1 MKPHALEQ
9 LESLDQLP
17 EWEQFKQSVLN
28 SKINCDGHRVLQAAG
43 LSIDLSAQRSS
54 AALKQ
59 ATKELLEVRELDT
72 LKQALFDGEAINT
85 TENRAAWH
93 TMLRKPQ
100 PLAEVQSER
109 LRVLELVRRVDND
122 RRWRNIVH
130 IGIGGSDWGVRLAT
144 QAFGYAGSWR
154 QIRFV
159 SNIDGHAIEGG
170 LAGLDPFDTLV
181 VIATKSFKTAETMEN
196 AARAREWF
204 SAAGVNPGN
213 NIIAVTANPEAA
225 LAWGVPQHNI
235 YRFWDWVGGRF
246 SLWSSVGVAAGL
258 TVGSRVLAGLQ
269 SGAHAMD
276 QHFLNAPIEENA
288 PIQLAMAEIANRSIL
303 GYGSRNLAVYDSRLS
318 YLIPYLQQLEMESL
332 GKSVDHQGKEIKV
345 PTGPVV
351 WGMPGTDA
359 QHTFFQWLHQS
370 SEGAPVDFIVCK
382 NADHPW
388 QQHHKQL
395 LAHCLAQ
402 RQALLHGKTA
412 EQAEAENLHNGMDVD
427 EAKWLAEHRK
437 QPGGRPSNLIVL
449 HQLTPFSLGA
459 LLAMYEH
466 KVFVEAVVWGLN
478 PFDQWGVEL
487 GKVLADDIYDVLNG
501 ATNTTSSLDQSTLY
515 WIDQFKS

>member
-1 MKPHALEQ
+1 MKPHALDQ
-9 LESLDQLP
+9 LKPLDQLP

-28 SKINCDGHRVLQAAG
+28 SQINCDDHKVIQAAG

-54 AALKQ
+54 AALAQ
-59 ATKELLEVRELDT
+59 ATRNLLDARELNA
-72 LKQALFDGEAINT
+72 LRQALFDGEAINT

-100 PLAEVQSER
+100 PLVEVQSER

-196 AARAREWF
+196 AERAREWF
-204 SAAGVNPGN
+204 NAAGVNPGN

-412 EQAEAENLHNGMDVD
+412 GQAEAENLHNGMEAD

-501 ATNTTSSLDQSTLY
+501 ATDKTSSLDQSTLY

>member
-1 MKPHALEQ
+1 MKHDALKQFKPLEQ
-9 LESLDQLP
+9 LAQ
-17 EWEQFKQSVLN
+17 WAQFKQSVL
-28 SKINCDGHRVLQAAG
+28 SAKINCDKTVILNAAG
-43 LSIDLSAQRSS
+43 IDIDLSAQRSS
-54 AALKQ
+54 SELSQ
-59 ATKELLEVRELDT
+59 ASKALLEARQLST
-72 LKQALFDGEAINT
+72 LRQALFDGEPINT
-85 TENRAAWH
+85 TEDRAAWH
-93 TMLRKPQ
+93 TMLRQPQ
-100 PLAEVQSER
+100 PLVEVQSER
-109 LRVLELVRRVDND
+109 LRVLELVRRIDND

-154 QIRFV
+154 HIRFV

-170 LAGLDPFDTLV
+170 LAGLDPHDTLV
-181 VIATKSFKTAETMEN
+181 VVATKSFRTAETMEN

-204 SAAGVNPGN
+204 NSAGVNAGN
-213 NIIAVTANPEAA
+213 NMIAVTANPEAA
-225 LAWGVPQHNI
+225 TAWGIPRHNI

-246 SLWSSVGVAAGL
+246 SLWSAVGVAAGL
-258 TVGSRVLAGLQ
+258 TVGSSVLAGLQ

-276 QHFLNAPIEENA
+276 RHFLNAPFEENA
-288 PIQLAMAEIANRSIL
+288 PIQLAMAEIANRSVL

-332 GKSVDHQGKEIKV
+332 GKSVDHLGREITV

-370 SEGAPVDFIVCK
+370 SEGSPVDFIICK
-382 NADHPW
+382 EADHRW

-402 RQALLHGKTA
+402 RQALLHGKSVA
-412 EQAEAENLHNGMDVD
+412 QAERENLEQGMDHD
-427 EAKWLAEHRK
+427 KAQWLAKHRQ

-449 HQLTPFSLGA
+449 PQLSPFSLGA

-487 GKVLADDIYDVLNG
+487 GKVLADNIYDVLNG
-501 ATNTTSSLDQSTLY
+501 TAEQDANLDQSTRY
-515 WIDQFKS
+515 WIDQFK